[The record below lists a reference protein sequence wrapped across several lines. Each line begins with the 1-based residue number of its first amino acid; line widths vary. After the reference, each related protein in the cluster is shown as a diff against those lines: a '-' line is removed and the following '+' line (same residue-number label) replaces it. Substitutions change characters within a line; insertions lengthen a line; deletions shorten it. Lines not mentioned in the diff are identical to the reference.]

1 MDYSEQLS
9 ERRRELCIDCSS
21 KHNAANSNNETMMT
35 MMTMIIVRVTMAMG
49 MVTVMMFINMM
60 LEIVLI
66 YLVKLADHG
75 E

>member
-1 MDYSEQLS
+1 MGIEAQGRMVEQVDL
-9 ERRRELCIDCSS
+9 D

>member
-1 MDYSEQLS
+1 MSEQLS

-35 MMTMIIVRVTMAMG
+35 MIIVRVTMAMG
-49 MVTVMMFINMM
+49 MVTVMMFIIMM